1 MRNANKVSGGKAE
14 EQKDHATRIVQIYN
28 KFMLAMEEYDI
39 KMRNSALNEP
49 FDPKRVRQRLENQ

>member
-1 MRNANKVSGGKAE
+1 
-14 EQKDHATRIVQIYN
+14 
-28 KFMLAMEEYDI
+28 MLAMEEYDI